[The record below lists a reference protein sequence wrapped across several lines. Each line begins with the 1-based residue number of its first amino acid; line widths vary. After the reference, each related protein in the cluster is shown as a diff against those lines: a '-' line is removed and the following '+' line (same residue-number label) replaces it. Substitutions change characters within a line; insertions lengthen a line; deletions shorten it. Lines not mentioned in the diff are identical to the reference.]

1 MHSRQTLRPPRVAQ
15 PVPTEQRMK
24 RTLFSALIL
33 TVLAMVLPAG
43 KVMAETL
50 VFPGKAYCAL
60 KDDLRWP
67 FKTGAVTTGQDKGFA
82 MAVSLQPPKPDAEKT
97 AAELG
102 SDMTSLRVLAVN
114 LHVGQHV
121 TENEPLITYALP
133 LDRVIK
139 EKETLS
145 RAKITSIESALAL
158 ADYKLAVLTLMQ
170 TEMEKGVSLETA
182 ATGNVREASRNI
194 ESLSKQRASLTA
206 ARELAQAR
214 YDSDVEIARVRY
226 GDILD
231 PRQLPR
237 RDAIRAPF
245 DGHVLW
251 VNPALVA
258 GMSFTKQATLF
269 SIGSLDPI
277 LVRAAVHE
285 IALPRLKVGDPA
297 TVTFSS
303 LPGQTFQTTI
313 ATINYVAQPATL
325 QQPSFYTVELSLANP
340 DLRIKEGMRCE
351 VAVNVP

>member
-1 MHSRQTLRPPRVAQ
+1 
-15 PVPTEQRMK
+15 MK
-24 RTLFSALIL
+24 RTFFPALIL
-33 TVLAMVLPAG
+33 VVLAMVLSAG

-50 VFPGKAYCAL
+50 VFPGKAYCGL
-60 KDDLRWP
+60 KGDIRWP
-67 FKTGAVTTGQDKGFA
+67 FKTKGVKTGQDKGFA
-82 MAVSLQPPKPDAEKT
+82 MAVSLQSPRPDAEKT

-102 SDMTSLRVLAVN
+102 SDMTSLRVLAAD
-114 LHVGQHV
+114 LHVGQRV
-121 TENEPLITYALP
+121 TENEPLVTYAMP

-139 EKETLS
+139 EKEALS

-170 TEMEKGVSLETA
+170 TEMQKGVSLETA
-182 ATGNVREASRNI
+182 ATGNVRQASRNI
-194 ESLSKQRASLTA
+194 ESLAKQRASLTA

-214 YDSDVEIARVRY
+214 YDTDVEMARVRY
-226 GDILD
+226 GDNLD

-245 DGHVLW
+245 AGNILW
-251 VNPALVA
+251 VNPSLVP
-258 GMSFTKQATLF
+258 GMRFTKQATLF
-269 SIGSLDPI
+269 SIGRLDPI

-297 TVTFSS
+297 TVTFHS
-303 LPGQTFQTTI
+303 LPGQSFQTTI

-325 QQPSFYTVELSLANP
+325 QQPSFYTIELSLANP
-340 DLRIKEGMRCE
+340 DLRIKDGMRCD